1 MAAYFFDSSALAKRY
16 VAEKGTPWVEA
27 LIDPTAAHEIYVARI
42 TSVELISAITRRQR
56 ASSLTSA
63 AAAAALT
70 DLRADFLSDYS
81 VLEITV
87 DLIAQAGALAEKH
100 ALRGYDAVQL
110 AAALQAKS
118 AYSTAG
124 LALTLISADLELNSA
139 AIAEGLVV
147 YDPNTR

>member
-1 MAAYFFDSSALAKRY
+1 MSPQ
-16 VAEKGTPWVEA
+16 T
-27 LIDPTAAHEIYVARI
+27 
-42 TSVELISAITRRQR
+42 
-56 ASSLTSA
+56 
-63 AAAAALT
+63 
-70 DLRADFLSDYS
+70 
-81 VLEITV
+81 TV